1 MSDLSHTLIEFWNQ
15 YFKEIEPIKLNK
27 DEVKIESKLDEELK
41 FIGDHTTRVLDI
53 GCGLGTC
60 LMTAKLLGQK
70 MIEGIGIDPSEH
82 AINFAN
88 ETVKRSFISGL
99 TFFQGDHHLLESYPD
114 HAFDGIVCS
123 NTLDVIPTDI
133 SEIIIKEI
141 YRLLAPGGYFLLK
154 LNFHLD
160 QAMIEKL
167 KMESI
172 GHDMYQ
178 INGVLRA
185 VNRSTEVWIQQF
197 NGLTLMRQAGYKRA
211 PQLPDD
217 RILVFTKPLL

>member
-1 MSDLSHTLIEFWNQ
+1 MSDLSQTLIEFWNQ
-15 YFKEIEPIKLNK
+15 YFKAVEPMKLNK

-41 FIGDHTTRVLDI
+41 FIGDHCKHVLDI

-60 LMTAKLLGQK
+60 LMTSKLLGHKLNQ
-70 MIEGIGIDPSEH
+70 GIGIDPSEH
-82 AINFAN
+82 AVHFAN
-88 ETVKRSFISGL
+88 ETVKLSEITGL
-99 TFFQGDHHLLESYPD
+99 TFQQGDHVTLSQYPD
-114 HAFDGIVCS
+114 HTFDGIICS
-123 NTLDVIPTDI
+123 NTLDVIPTEI
-133 SEIIIKEI
+133 SDKIIQEI
-141 YRLLAPGGYFLLK
+141 YRLLSPGGFFLLK

-160 QAMIEKL
+160 QTMIEKL

-172 GHDMYQ
+172 GQDMYQ

-185 VNRSTEVWIQQF
+185 VNRETETWIQQF

-211 PQLPDD
+211 PHLPDD